1 MAGQSRNSN
10 QDDEHGIGLFAALD
24 MLRRE
29 LAEAQ
34 REAKSAGVTF
44 PVESVTVELQVGLTR
59 GKDGKVGFKVPFL
72 GAEVGGSGS
81 IARETVQTVTLVLGT
96 PQDRDGE
103 PIKVADEDED
113 WKN

>member
-1 MAGQSRNSN
+1 MVGQSRNSN
-10 QDDEHGIGLFAALD
+10 QDDEHGIGLAAALD

-29 LAEAQ
+29 LAGAQ
-34 REAKSAGVTF
+34 RDAKSAGITF

-59 GKDGKVGFKVPFL
+59 EKDGTVGFKVPFL

-96 PQDRDGE
+96 PQDKDGK

-113 WKN
+113 WKD